1 MKTIRN
7 LALSSLVLLGGCATY
22 QTKLSLTVPV
32 PDVQVIRQ
40 GSRNV
45 VADVVQY
52 GGKGLSYVPKTGS
65 HVMDAVPEVY
75 EDVSGNLNELGNYVE
90 QGSKDLSDKIRP

>member
-7 LALSSLVLLGGCATY
+7 LALSSLVLLGGCTTY
-22 QTKLSLTVPV
+22 QTRVDCIVPV
-32 PDVQVIRQ
+32 PDVQSMRQ

-52 GGKGLSYVPKTGS
+52 GSQ
-65 HVMDAVPEVY
+65 VMDAVPEVY
-75 EDVSGNLNELGNYVE
+75 EQVSGSLNELGNYVE
-90 QGSKDLSDKIRP
+90 QGSKDLADKIRP

>member
-7 LALSSLVLLGGCATY
+7 LALSSLVLLGGCTTY
-22 QTKLSLTVPV
+22 QTRVDCIVPV
-32 PDVQVIRQ
+32 PDVQSMRQ

-52 GGKGLSYVPKTGS
+52 GGKGLSYVPEAGS
-65 HVMDAVPEVY
+65 QVMDAVPEVY
-75 EDVSGNLNELGNYVE
+75 EQVSGSLNELGNYVE
-90 QGSKDLSDKIRP
+90 QGSKDLADKIRP